1 MLLLPWGA
9 GVVFLLALLQPGKQL
24 LVLQTSLLLV
34 VQSSLLLL
42 LLLLLSAK
50 FKVTSGAEDI
60 MLLLMLT
67 PLLLD
72 HGCLAKVGQAAGAAT
87 GRQPARQAL
96 QVWRAA
102 PQVARTV
109 PACRLQGVGP
119 HKVRQPLVMQRLLGG
134 LLLVLPIPCL
144 GVRLLRQVCL
154 WIPLI
159 RTVHLQLCAERCGQG
174 SSIGLPSI
182 AKLAANW
189 LLLPPVLIIHAL
201 LVQLTASLLRQPL
214 VTPSTCSCG

>member
-1 MLLLPWGA
+1 M
-9 GVVFLLALLQPGKQL
+9 
-24 LVLQTSLLLV
+24 
-34 VQSSLLLL
+34 
-42 LLLLLSAK
+42 
-50 FKVTSGAEDI
+50 TSGYSNQLKTNRKPAC
-60 MLLLMLT
+60 
-67 PLLLD
+67 PP
-72 HGCLAKVGQAAGAAT
+72 

-154 WIPLI
+154 WIC
-159 RTVHLQLCAERCGQG
+159 RTTEQQVYSWQQVLRVDPAWAHLQEVRRGLAGRRVCADAQR
-174 SSIGLPSI
+174 SP
-182 AKLAANW
+182 
-189 LLLPPVLIIHAL
+189 
-201 LVQLTASLLRQPL
+201 R
-214 VTPSTCSCG
+214 